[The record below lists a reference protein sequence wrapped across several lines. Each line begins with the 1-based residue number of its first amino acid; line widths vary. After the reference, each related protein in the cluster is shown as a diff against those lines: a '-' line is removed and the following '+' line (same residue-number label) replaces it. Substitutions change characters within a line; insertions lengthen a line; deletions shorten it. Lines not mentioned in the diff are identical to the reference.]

1 MNANDPVAN
10 CIQANQLASV
20 MNKTKWR
27 KLASAMT
34 SNCDFEPEVRVK
46 HLLDKEEPGGFTL
59 LDWEWVKYGETNWI
73 DWMELSP
80 IRREYVGRLV
90 DDKQT
95 DFTEWLRTALRSQSI
110 PFEETDGIFT
120 VRGYI
125 WPNA

>member
-1 MNANDPVAN
+1 MNDTDPVADYIN
-10 CIQANQLASV
+10 ANQLASA

-27 KLASAMT
+27 KLATAMT
-34 SNCDFEPEVRVK
+34 SNPDFEPQVREK
-46 HLLDKEEPGGFTL
+46 HLLDKVEPAGFTF
-59 LDWEWVKYGETNWI
+59 LDWEWVKSGETKWI

-80 IRREYVGRLV
+80 IRKDYVGRLI

-95 DFTEWLRTALRSQSI
+95 DFTEWLRAALIGQSI
-110 PFEETDGIFT
+110 PFEEIDGIFK

>member
-1 MNANDPVAN
+1 MNDKDLVTDYINT
-10 CIQANQLASV
+10 NQLASA

-34 SNCDFEPEVRVK
+34 SNPDFEPQVRVK
-46 HLLDKEEPGGFTL
+46 HLLDKVEPSGFTF
-59 LDWEWVKYGETNWI
+59 LDWEWVKNGETKWVDWI
-73 DWMELSP
+73 ELSSVRKDY
-80 IRREYVGRLV
+80 IGRLI

-95 DFTEWLRTALRSQSI
+95 NFTEWLRAALIGQSI
-110 PFEETDGIFT
+110 PFEEIDCIFK